1 MPSIDTLSV
10 DYPAFLS
17 RLKYMRSFA
26 EADPKPG
33 FMQQVAAQI
42 PWFYNC
48 VILDRL
54 SQRADR
60 EWYIHKTIANGWS
73 RNLESMRSIVHEQR

>member
-26 EADPKPG
+26 EAWPNPE
-33 FMQQVAAQI
+33 FVQQVAAQI
-42 PWFYNC
+42 PRFHNC

-60 EWYIHKTIANGWS
+60 EWYIHKTIVNS
-73 RNLESMRSIVHEQR
+73 